1 MPNLTDLARDDR
13 SARLLLS
20 FVATPNDEATGRL
33 LGRLGAEDV
42 VALAD
47 SDRSIPGMDCV
58 EIAVWRDRIHTRYRV
73 DQLSAFLT
81 ESDGFRFLI
90 PSDPEWPTSLQD
102 LGDRV
107 PYGLWVNGNTDL
119 LRGDSSARVT
129 ITGARAATGYGA
141 FIAEEI
147 SSDLAGDGR
156 TVVAGGAYGIE
167 GSAHRA
173 ALAGGGSTVA
183 VMASGID
190 RPYPAGHNQLFER
203 IAQNGLIISEVPPG
217 ISPTRQ
223 RFIDR
228 SRIIAAI
235 SGATVVVEAGAR
247 SGTMRTAHEA
257 KNLGRFVGAVP
268 GPVTS
273 AASYGTNL
281 LLQEGHARV
290 VTQASDV
297 SRLLDQAMQPD
308 GRLLHCGWQAI
319 PATPGMIDRSAQVL

>member
-13 SARLLLS
+13 SARRLLS
-20 FVATPNDEATGRL
+20 FVATPNDDATGQL
-33 LGRLGAEDV
+33 LDRLGAEDV

-47 SDRSIPGMDCV
+47 SDSSIPGMDRA
-58 EIAVWRDRIHTRYRV
+58 EAAVWRDRIHARYRV

-81 ESDGFRFLI
+81 ERGGFRFLI

-102 LGDRV
+102 LGDRA
-107 PYGLWVNGNTDL
+107 PYGLWVNGNTGL
-119 LRGDSSARVT
+119 LRSDSSARVT

-141 FIAEEI
+141 FVAEEI
-147 SSDLAGDGR
+147 SSDLAGDGLI
-156 TVVAGGAYGIE
+156 VVAGGAYGIE

-190 RPYPAGHNQLFER
+190 RPYPTGHSQLFER
-203 IAQNGLIISEVPPG
+203 IAQNGLIMSEVPPG

-235 SGATVVVEAGAR
+235 SGAIVVVEAGAR
-247 SGTMRTAHEA
+247 SGTIRTAQEA
-257 KNLGRFVGAVP
+257 KGLGRIVAAVP

-281 LLQEGHARV
+281 LLQEGSARLI
-290 VTQASDV
+290 TNANDV
-297 SRLLDQAMQPD
+297 LRLMSPPD
-308 GRLLHCGWQAI
+308 SFGRDEFLERNDVRRAPLNVESV
-319 PATPGMIDRSAQVL
+319 PRM

>member
-1 MPNLTDLARDDR
+1 MLNLTDLARDER
-13 SARLLLS
+13 SARMLLS
-20 FVATPNDEATGRL
+20 FVATPSEEATGRL
-33 LGRLGAEDV
+33 LNRLGAKDL

-47 SDRSIPGMDCV
+47 KDGPVPGMDRA
-58 EIAVWRDRIHTRYRV
+58 EAAVWRDRIHTRYRV
-73 DQLSAFLT
+73 DQLSSFLT
-81 ESDGFRFLI
+81 ESGGFRFLI
-90 PSDPEWPTSLQD
+90 PSDQVWPASLQD
-102 LGDRV
+102 LGDRA

-119 LRGDSSARVT
+119 LRSDSSARVT
-129 ITGARAATGYGA
+129 ITGARAATGYGT

-147 SSDLAGDGR
+147 SSDLAAAGR

-203 IAQNGLIISEVPPG
+203 IAQDGLIMSEVPPG

-235 SGATVVVEAGAR
+235 SGATVIVEAGVR

-257 KNLGRFVGAVP
+257 KDLGRFVGAVP

-273 AASYGTNL
+273 AASHGTNL
-281 LLQEGHARV
+281 LLQEGD
-290 VTQASDV
+290 T
-297 SRLLDQAMQPD
+297 RLITSADDLMKLLEAETGIERSGSLGKTFERSAMQ
-308 GRLLHCGWQAI
+308 RS
-319 PATPGMIDRSAQVL
+319 DRVPTF

>member
-1 MPNLTDLARDDR
+1 MPYLTDLARDDR
-13 SARLLLS
+13 SARRLLS

-33 LGRLGAEDV
+33 LNRLGAEDV

-47 SDRSIPGMDCV
+47 SDRSIPGMDRA
-58 EIAVWRDRIHTRYRV
+58 EAAVWRDRTHARCRV

-81 ESDGFRFLI
+81 ESGGFRFLI
-90 PSDPEWPTSLQD
+90 PSDEEWPISLQD
-102 LGDRV
+102 LGDRA
-107 PYGLWVNGNTDL
+107 PYGLWANGNIDL

-129 ITGARAATGYGA
+129 ITGARAASGYGA

-147 SSDLAGDGR
+147 SSDLAEAGR

-167 GSAHRA
+167 ESAHRA
-173 ALAGGGSTVA
+173 ALAGGGSTIA

-190 RPYPAGHNQLFER
+190 QPYPAGHNQLFER
-203 IAQNGLIISEVPPG
+203 IAQNGLIMSEVPPG

-235 SGATVVVEAGAR
+235 SGATVVVEAGVR

-257 KNLGRFVGAVP
+257 KDLGRFVGAVP

-273 AASYGTNL
+273 AASHGTNL
-281 LLQEGHARV
+281 LLQEGKARLV
-290 VTQASDV
+290 SSAADLFMHLEQPPGDSSPKSTVFAMSPQASTRTA
-297 SRLLDQAMQPD
+297 STL
-308 GRLLHCGWQAI
+308 G
-319 PATPGMIDRSAQVL
+319 S

>member
-1 MPNLTDLARDDR
+1 MLNLTDLARDER
-13 SARLLLS
+13 SARMLLS
-20 FVATPNDEATGRL
+20 FVATPSEEATGRL
-33 LGRLGAEDV
+33 LNRLGAEDV

-47 SDRSIPGMDCV
+47 KDGPVPGMDRA
-58 EIAVWRDRIHTRYRV
+58 EAAVWRDRIHARYRV
-73 DQLSAFLT
+73 DQLSALLT
-81 ESDGFRFLI
+81 ESGGFRFLI
-90 PSDPEWPTSLQD
+90 PSDQVWPTSLQD
-102 LGDRV
+102 LGDRA

-119 LRGDSSARVT
+119 LRSDSSARVT
-129 ITGARAATGYGA
+129 ITGARAATGYGT

-173 ALAGGGSTVA
+173 VLAGGGSTVA

-203 IAQNGLIISEVPPG
+203 IAQKGLIMSEVPPG

-223 RFIDR
+223 RFMDR
-228 SRIIAAI
+228 SRIIAAL
-235 SGATVVVEAGAR
+235 SGATVVVEAGVR
-247 SGTMRTAHEA
+247 SGTMRTAKEA
-257 KNLGRFVGAVP
+257 KDLGRIVAAVP

-281 LLQEGHARV
+281 LLQEGSARLITNANDLV
-290 VTQASDV
+290 KFLEAETGIEQSG
-297 SRLLDQAMQPD
+297 SLCKTLE
-308 GRLLHCGWQAI
+308 
-319 PATPGMIDRSAQVL
+319 RSATQRSDRVPTF

>member
-13 SARLLLS
+13 SARRLLS

-47 SDRSIPGMDCV
+47 NDRSIPGMDRA
-58 EIAVWRDRIHTRYRV
+58 EAAVWRDRIHARYRV
-73 DQLSAFLT
+73 DQLSALLT
-81 ESDGFRFLI
+81 ESEGFRFLI

-102 LGDRV
+102 LGDRA
-107 PYGLWVNGNTDL
+107 PYGLWVSGNTDL
-119 LRGDSSARVT
+119 LRSDSSARVT
-129 ITGARAATGYGA
+129 ITGARAATGYGG
-141 FIAEEI
+141 FVEEEI
-147 SSDLAGDGR
+147 SSDLAGAGR
-156 TVVAGGAYGIE
+156 IVVAGGAYGIE

-173 ALAGGGSTVA
+173 ALAGGGSTVV

-190 RPYPAGHNQLFER
+190 RPYPAGHSQLFER
-203 IAQNGLIISEVPPG
+203 IAQNGLIMSEVPPG

-235 SGATVVVEAGAR
+235 SGAIVVVEAGAR
-247 SGTMRTAHEA
+247 SGTIRTAQEA
-257 KNLGRFVGAVP
+257 KGLGRIVAAVR

-281 LLQEGHARV
+281 LLQEGSARLI
-290 VTQASDV
+290 TNANDV
-297 SRLLDQAMQPD
+297 LRLMSPPD
-308 GRLLHCGWQAI
+308 SFGRDEFLERNDVRRA
-319 PATPGMIDRSAQVL
+319 PRNVESVPRM

>member
-13 SARLLLS
+13 SARRLLS

-47 SDRSIPGMDCV
+47 SNLSIPGMDRT
-58 EIAVWRDRIHTRYRV
+58 EAAVWRDRIHARYRA

-81 ESDGFRFLI
+81 ESGDFRFLI

-102 LGDRV
+102 LGDRT
-107 PYGLWVNGNTDL
+107 PYGLWVTGNTDL
-119 LRGDSSARVT
+119 FRGDSSARVT

-141 FIAEEI
+141 FVAEEI

-173 ALAGGGSTVA
+173 ALAGGGSTIA

-190 RPYPAGHNQLFER
+190 RPYPAGHSQLFER
-203 IAQNGLIISEVPPG
+203 IAQDGLIMSEVPPG

-223 RFIDR
+223 QFIDR
-228 SRIIAAI
+228 SRIVAAV

-247 SGTMRTAHEA
+247 SGTMRTAQEA
-257 KNLGRFVGAVP
+257 KGLGRIIGAVP

-273 AASYGTNL
+273 AASHGTNL
-281 LLQEGHARV
+281 LLQEGDARLI
-290 VTQASDV
+290 TNAKDV
-297 SRLLDQAMQPD
+297 LRLLSPSGGF
-308 GRLLHCGWQAI
+308 GRGEFLERNDVRRA
-319 PATPGMIDRSAQVL
+319 PRNVESVPRM